1 MSEGNVEIVRRPRW
15 EWRRDTW
22 PVMPSAKIGKQA
34 AAYPPGYK
42 VPSLVRVAVYA
53 PAARSRAVRRFLWER
68 PVSRWRTYI
77 AGSYFHMVVRRLGES
92 DFTFLTSVSED
103 AELTMFTMGTYRGR
117 EGWRQALT
125 TWRETLDVSL
135 EVSEFINLGAD
146 SRVLVEIR
154 TTGRASGL
162 DVEDINYLVVQVEDG
177 QATWGQFYRD
187 RDEALEAAGL
197 SK

>member
-1 MSEGNVEIVRRPRW
+1 LAGH
-15 EWRRDTW
+15 
-22 PVMPSAKIGKQA
+22 
-34 AAYPPGYK
+34 
-42 VPSLVRVAVYA
+42 
-53 PAARSRAVRRFLWER
+53 AVRKDWKASGGLSARLQGAEPRSPRGLCTCGAEPGIPQVLLGTSSLPMADLHRRLF
-68 PVSRWRTYI
+68 
-77 AGSYFHMVVRRLGES
+77 FHVLVRRLGES
-92 DFTFLTSVSED
+92 DFSFLTTVSED

-162 DVEDINYLVVQVEDG
+162 DVEDVNYLVVQVDDG
-177 QATWGQFYRD
+177 QSTWGQFYRD
-187 RDEALEAAGL
+187 RDDALKAAGL
-197 SK
+197 SE